1 MEQEPGSSPASPARA
16 GAGEWLAWFGVGRLL
31 TSALAVV
38 IVCVGAFWLVR
49 SPPPA
54 TEAALPVATSV
65 SIESISTLARPAPPS
80 TASPTVIVHVTGA
93 VVEPGVYELGAGER
107 VRSAIEAAG
116 GASPDADASALN
128 LAAPVV
134 DGSRIQVPLVGE
146 QLESPIVVP
155 PAISSGAPAPGSP
168 GSAPVDVNT
177 AGAVELDALPGVG
190 PATAAAIVEERRANG
205 PFVSVDDLDRV
216 PGIGPAKLGALRDL
230 VTT

>member
-1 MEQEPGSSPASPARA
+1 MEQESGTSPPPPTRAS
-16 GAGEWLAWFGVGRLL
+16 AGEWLAWLGVGRLL

-65 SIESISTLARPAPPS
+65 SVDSITTLPPPAAPS
-80 TASPTVIVHVTGA
+80 TAAPTVIVHVTGA
-93 VVEPGVYELGAGER
+93 VVEPGVYELGVGAR

-116 GASPDADASALN
+116 GATEDADASALN

-155 PAISSGAPAPGSP
+155 SATSSGAPDLA
-168 GSAPVDVNT
+168 GSATLNVNT
-177 AGAVELDALPGVG
+177 ADVAELETLPGVG
-190 PATAAAIVEERRANG
+190 PATAAAIVEERRVNG